1 VPEVTMKKRL
11 KINGLVMFL
20 ATLLLVAFPAVFLRK
35 DISGSSDSIA
45 EIFGIALILL
55 GQLIRVSARGYKS
68 EHSQNGNVLIKGGPY
83 SLVRNPMYLG
93 IFLIGLGVV
102 LMLFQ
107 WWVMM
112 IFIVF
117 FVIRYLLLIYQEER
131 KLKILFPEN
140 YAAYCQDV
148 PHRMYPSINALLER
162 DIFEYI
168 PIKMKWL
175 KKEISSIIAV
185 LFLVILLESWADI
198 KYEGIGEY
206 LKELIGISVIIILFV
221 CLVGYLNRRTLNQNG
236 SER

>member
-1 VPEVTMKKRL
+1 MKKRL

-20 ATLLLVAFPAVFLRK
+20 ATLLLAAFPAVFLRK
-35 DISGSSDSIA
+35 DIAGSSDSIA

-68 EHSQNGNVLIKGGPY
+68 EYSQNGNVLIKGGPY

-107 WWVMM
+107 WWVVV

-131 KLKILFPEN
+131 KLKILFPVD

-148 PHRMYPSINALLER
+148 PHRMRPSINALLER

-168 PIKMKWL
+168 PIKLKWL
-175 KKEISSIIAV
+175 KKEIGSIVAV
-185 LFLVILLESWADI
+185 LFLVLLLESWEDI
-198 KYEGIGEY
+198 KQSGIGEY
-206 LKELIGISVIIILFV
+206 LKELIGISVVISLFI

-236 SER
+236 ADK

>member
-1 VPEVTMKKRL
+1 MKKRL
-11 KINGLVMFL
+11 KINGLVMFF
-20 ATLLLVAFPAVFLRK
+20 ATLLLAAFPAVFLRK

-107 WWVMM
+107 WWVVM

-131 KLKILFPEN
+131 KLKILFPGS
-140 YAAYCQDV
+140 YTAYCKDV
-148 PHRMYPSINALLER
+148 PHRMRPSINALLER
-162 DIFEYI
+162 DVFEYI
-168 PIKMKWL
+168 PIKLKWL
-175 KKEISSIIAV
+175 KKEIGSIIAV
-185 LFLVILLESWADI
+185 LFLVLLLESWEDI
-198 KYEGIGEY
+198 KRGGIAEY
-206 LKELIGISVIIILFV
+206 LKELIGISAVIVLFI

-236 SER
+236 SGK